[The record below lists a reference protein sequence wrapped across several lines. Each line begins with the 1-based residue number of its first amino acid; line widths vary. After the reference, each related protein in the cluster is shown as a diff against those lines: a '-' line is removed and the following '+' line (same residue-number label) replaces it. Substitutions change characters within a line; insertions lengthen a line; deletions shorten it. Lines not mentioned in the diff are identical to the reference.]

1 MVAGVTISLRLFGD
15 VFLKDVLVGP
25 EDVLVE
31 DSEEGLGGGPSMIL
45 EWKFGA
51 GEILVAREGVGG
63 GLPGFFYADFDVH
76 RILISIF
83 PSL

>member
-1 MVAGVTISLRLFGD
+1 MMAGVTISLRLFGD

-31 DSEEGLGGGPSMIL
+31 DSEEGLGGRPSMIL

-51 GEILVAREGVGG
+51 GEVLVARDGVGG
-63 GLPGFFYADFDVH
+63 SQSGFFDADFDIH
-76 RILISIF
+76 GILVSIF